1 MNVSCLLMFLRIC
14 MWECFCRFKGASSPK
29 NELLGV
35 VLKSSWRCDV
45 GRAAVCQL
53 PRSVAQSGCHPL
65 LFLNHGMNL
74 DHSLQLFLLLPELLL
89 IVLGDCKAV
98 LKLLDVPGKGFA
110 LEQSDSTAF
119 SLEFLWSSANL
130 GSSAVLELLLKIN
143 IKK

>member
-1 MNVSCLLMFLRIC
+1 M
-14 MWECFCRFKGASSPK
+14 
-29 NELLGV
+29 
-35 VLKSSWRCDV
+35 
-45 GRAAVCQL
+45 
-53 PRSVAQSGCHPL
+53 VAQSGCHPL

-74 DHSLQLFLLLPELLL
+74 DRSLQLFLLLPELLL
-89 IVLGDCKAV
+89 AVLGDCKAV